1 MEGFRRKERG
11 FDGGS
16 GSGGNGGGGEEFG
29 ECKRGCH
36 FGGANNGS
44 EDSETEVKR
53 KLSVSLLAVFVSR
66 VRYSQVYEDD
76 NKSISVL
83 SSYHIYFILS

>member
-1 MEGFRRKERG
+1 MAVTAAEERNLENVREVAILAERTMEVG
-11 FDGGS
+11 
-16 GSGGNGGGGEEFG
+16 
-29 ECKRGCH
+29 
-36 FGGANNGS
+36 
-44 EDSETEVKR
+44 EDSETEVKL

-83 SSYHIYFILS
+83 SSHHIFFILS

>member
-1 MEGFRRKERG
+1 MAVTAAEERNLENVREVAILAERTMEVG
-11 FDGGS
+11 
-16 GSGGNGGGGEEFG
+16 
-29 ECKRGCH
+29 
-36 FGGANNGS
+36 
-44 EDSETEVKR
+44 EDSETEVKL

>member
-1 MEGFRRKERG
+1 MAVTAAEERNLENVREVAILAERTMEVG
-11 FDGGS
+11 
-16 GSGGNGGGGEEFG
+16 
-29 ECKRGCH
+29 
-36 FGGANNGS
+36 

-83 SSYHIYFILS
+83 SSYHVYFILS

>member
-1 MEGFRRKERG
+1 MENVREVAILAERTMEVG
-11 FDGGS
+11 
-16 GSGGNGGGGEEFG
+16 
-29 ECKRGCH
+29 
-36 FGGANNGS
+36 
-44 EDSETEVKR
+44 EDSETEVKL

>member
-1 MEGFRRKERG
+1 MENVREVAILAERTMEVG
-11 FDGGS
+11 
-16 GSGGNGGGGEEFG
+16 
-29 ECKRGCH
+29 
-36 FGGANNGS
+36 

>member
-1 MEGFRRKERG
+1 MAVTAAEERNLENVREVAILAERTMEVG
-11 FDGGS
+11 
-16 GSGGNGGGGEEFG
+16 
-29 ECKRGCH
+29 
-36 FGGANNGS
+36 

>member
-1 MEGFRRKERG
+1 MAVTAAEERNLENVREVAILAERTMEVG
-11 FDGGS
+11 
-16 GSGGNGGGGEEFG
+16 
-29 ECKRGCH
+29 
-36 FGGANNGS
+36 

-83 SSYHIYFILS
+83 SSHHIFFILS